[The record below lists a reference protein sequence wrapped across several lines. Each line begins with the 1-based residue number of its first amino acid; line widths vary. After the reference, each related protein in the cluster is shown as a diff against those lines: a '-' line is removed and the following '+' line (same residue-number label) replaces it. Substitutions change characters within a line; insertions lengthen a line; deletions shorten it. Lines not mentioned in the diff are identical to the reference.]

1 MGLVEAQ
8 EELMNFSGLHFQLS
22 TSNCKNIQFLLVCP
36 SVLITK
42 SATWKM
48 YAEKSAYLQLEWLI
62 LNSRVDDEVDNQHN
76 EEEEEEDNKNE
87 KEKKEKEEDD
97 NDDNNNEQE

>member
-8 EELMNFSGLHFQLS
+8 GELMNFSGLHFQLS
-22 TSNCKNIQFLLVCP
+22 TSNCKNTRFLLVRP

-42 SATWKM
+42 TATWKM

-62 LNSRVDDEVDNQHN
+62 LNSRVVL
-76 EEEEEEDNKNE
+76 
-87 KEKKEKEEDD
+87 DD
-97 NDDNNNEQE
+97 N